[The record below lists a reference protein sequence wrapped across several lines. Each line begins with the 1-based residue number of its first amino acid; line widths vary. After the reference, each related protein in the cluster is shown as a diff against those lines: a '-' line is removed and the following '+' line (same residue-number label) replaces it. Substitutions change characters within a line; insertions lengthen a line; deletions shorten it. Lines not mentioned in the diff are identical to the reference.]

1 MIIDFNAYVGHWP
14 FRRLPARSAAEVLD
28 LMDEAGVDVAAV
40 SSLNSALYADPQEGN
55 LELLDDVKKYGGR
68 FVPLAVLNPRY
79 PGWDDDLEEC
89 VDSGFKG
96 IRLYPQ
102 YHNYLLSD
110 DDCTKLSTRATELN
124 LSVSIPVRLRD
135 GRGRNWMDSARDVA
149 TLEVERLAAKLP
161 NLKIV
166 LLESSDVVDTAL
178 VEYGNIF
185 FETSRM
191 TSIIGG
197 GIEDLIQ
204 SVGAS
209 RLVFGSGMPLKYI
222 SPALLK
228 IKLLK
233 ESEDIKERILWRNS
247 SDLLRLVQNVKRQ

>member
-1 MIIDFNAYVGHWP
+1 MIIDFNAYIGHWP
-14 FRRLPARSAAEVLD
+14 FRRLPAKSANEVVD
-28 LMDEAGVDVAAV
+28 LMDGAGVDVAVV
-40 SSLNSALYADPQEGN
+40 SSLNSVLYADPQDGN
-55 LELLDDVKKYGGR
+55 LEIMDEVKKYGGR

-79 PGWDDDLEEC
+79 PGWEDDLEEC
-89 VDSGFKG
+89 VDIGFKG

-102 YHNYLLSD
+102 YHNYMLTD
-110 DDCTKLSTRATELN
+110 DDCMKLATKAMKLS
-124 LSVSIPVRLRD
+124 LSISIPVRLRD
-135 GRGRNWMDSARDVA
+135 GRGRHWMDSARDVA

-161 NLKIV
+161 NLRIV
-166 LLESSDVVDTAL
+166 LLESSNVTNTAL
-178 VEYGNIF
+178 IKYGNIF

-191 TSIIGG
+191 TSLIGDE
-197 GIEDLIQ
+197 IKNLIQ

-233 ESEDIKERILWRNS
+233 ESDDIKERILWRNS
-247 SDLLRLVQNVKRQ
+247 SDLLRLM